1 MPLALTRSSTVLM
14 NDHRS
19 RFLAAALKAQAL
31 RFGEFT
37 LKSGRISPYFFN
49 AGRFDSGQSLAT
61 LGRAYADAV
70 NEARLSFDML
80 FGPAYKG
87 IPLAT
92 AVACAFA
99 ADGRDVPLAFNRKEA
114 KTHGEGG
121 NLIGAPMAGQ
131 RVLIVDDVITA
142 GTAIREALGLIG
154 EAGGTVAGIVIGLD
168 RQEIVREGDPR
179 SAARGVAEEH
189 QVPVIAVAS
198 LADLLD
204 FSAQNAELAQWREA
218 LANYRDR
225 YGARAD

>member
-1 MPLALTRSSTVLM
+1 M
-14 NDHRS
+14 
-19 RFLAAALKAQAL
+19 
-31 RFGEFT
+31 
-37 LKSGRISPYFFN
+37 
-49 AGRFDSGQSLAT
+49 
-61 LGRAYADAV
+61 
-70 NEARLSFDML
+70 
-80 FGPAYKG
+80 
-87 IPLAT
+87 
-92 AVACAFA
+92 
-99 ADGRDVPLAFNRKEA
+99 PLAFNRKEV

-121 NLIGAPMAGQ
+121 HLIGAPMAGQ

-204 FSAQNAELAQWREA
+204 FSSQNAELAQWREA
-218 LANYRDR
+218 LTNYRDR
-225 YGARAD
+225 YSARAD